1 MLAQTAQFD
10 NQEVTLCNWTMVR
23 ARDKAGVITLHLVGT
38 NDAGCAHCSG
48 DIVKLHRS
56 DFGSLAES
64 ASPATTYNLV
74 GPEQDAPSASAKAIL
89 AVYLHTLNLTLLSE

>member
-38 NDAGCAHCSG
+38 SDTGGAYCSD

-56 DFGSLAES
+56 DFGNLAES

-89 AVYLHTLNLTLLSE
+89 DVYLHTLNLTLLSE